1 MKLYFTEQDIDAAAQ
16 LIQKKTQIKPKVAV
30 VLGSGLGHI
39 SDNLKQKTVIPYKEI
54 PKWPL
59 STVEGHAGNLAF
71 GVFEKREVVFMQ
83 GRIHFYEGYPMQM
96 IGFPIRVFQNLD
108 ISTIIMTNAVGA
120 VNQSF
125 EAGDLMI
132 ISDHISFLPM
142 SGQNPLIG
150 PNMDRYGPRFPDMSQ
165 CYDQQLIKIAE
176 DIALENGI
184 SLRKGVYFCLSGPN
198 YETPA
203 DLKMINILG
212 GDVVG
217 MSTVPEVI
225 VARQGGTKVMGISV
239 ITNKAKLD
247 GSSTTTHEEV
257 IENSAKA
264 SAKLEILVSKIINKI

>member
-1 MKLYFTEQDIDAAAQ
+1 MFKFSKNWRKYLEEGELSTSGIATQSGLHPKFWYRRQ
-16 LIQKKTQIKPKVAV
+16 LDPKVRR
-30 VLGSGLGHI
+30 
-39 SDNLKQKTVIPYKEI
+39 K
-54 PKWPL
+54 
-59 STVEGHAGNLAF
+59 
-71 GVFEKREVVFMQ
+71 
-83 GRIHFYEGYPMQM
+83 
-96 IGFPIRVFQNLD
+96 
-108 ISTIIMTNAVGA
+108 
-120 VNQSF
+120 
-125 EAGDLMI
+125 
-132 ISDHISFLPM
+132 
-142 SGQNPLIG
+142 
-150 PNMDRYGPRFPDMSQ
+150 
-165 CYDQQLIKIAE
+165 LIKIAE

>member
-1 MKLYFTEQDIDAAAQ
+1 MKPYFTEPDIDLAAA
-16 LIQKKTQIKPKVAV
+16 LIQKKTQIKPQVAV

-39 SDNLKQKTVIPYKEI
+39 SKKLEQKTTIPYKEI
-54 PKWPL
+54 PKWPI
-59 STVEGHAGNLAF
+59 STVEGHAGSLAF

-96 IGFPIRVFQNLD
+96 IGFPIRVFQKLG
-108 ISTIIMTNAVGA
+108 ISSIIMTNAVGA

-125 EAGDLMI
+125 EAGDLMLI
-132 ISDHISFLPM
+132 TDHISFLPM

-150 PNMDRYGPRFPDMSQ
+150 PNMETFGPRFPDMSQ
-165 CYDQQLIKIAE
+165 CYDRQLIKLAE
-176 DIALENGI
+176 GIALENDI
-184 SLRKGVYFCLSGPN
+184 SFKKGVYFCLSGPN

-225 VARQGGTKVMGISV
+225 VARHGGTKVLGISV

-247 GSSTTTHEEV
+247 GSSTTTHAEV
-257 IENSAKA
+257 IETSAKA